1 MVSQVSPQF
10 LELNCSCLEH
20 NKTPGYLDLSGL
32 QFYCF
37 PCLNS
42 TIDLVT
48 SQTDWFSHV
57 KAVHVKNR
65 CLYMLSPG
73 STRYFTLSYFAN
85 VLKLETCANFF
96 YQSYHVLCLFSC
108 QCSLLSWDHGPRILY
123 CHCLIWYLAHT
134 QCSPTQMLK
143 ANRSKYTV
151 QENKS
156 MVKNSHNC
164 LL

>member
-1 MVSQVSPQF
+1 MYTCWAFNCLSTCPPMVSQASPQF

-96 YQSYHVLCLFSC
+96 YHVLCLFSC
-108 QCSLLSWDHGPRILY
+108 QCSLLSWDHGPRIFVL
-123 CHCLIWYLAHT
+123 
-134 QCSPTQMLK
+134 S
-143 ANRSKYTV
+143 
-151 QENKS
+151 
-156 MVKNSHNC
+156 
-164 LL
+164 LLNLVFGTYAVLTNTDAKGK